1 MNLKY
6 EWINT
11 LFIILP
17 LSLCVF
23 IIVDIAYNERIWE
36 LDTFAVKARLQALGI
51 TVAYFYLL
59 NYIFKRVARFFID
72 KSKDEKKA
80 NWKEYV
86 WVFLIN
92 FVFLNI
98 MHTFIMFCI
107 TMAGTFKWG
116 ESALINVTGA
126 LLAFLYYIMIRNRIL
141 FKSLIE
147 QSLQLE
153 KVKVDQLETELKF
166 LKSQYHPHFLFNALN
181 TIYSHPLENR
191 WYLKHFL
198 FNALNTIYFQVDEN
212 NKVAKQS
219 IEQLSDLLRYQ
230 LYDIE
235 KEVTMEQEINYLRSY
250 IAFQQLRM
258 SERLMLDLYFD
269 PQLKEQKIH
278 PLLLQPLIENAFKYV
293 RGDYKIKLEIKVDGN
308 QIQSEIKNSI
318 SSSPS
323 TANKKEKGIGIEN
336 LKRRLDLLYPEKYSL
351 DFKQTDHMF
360 IAKLTI
366 NTD

>member
-1 MNLKY
+1 M
-6 EWINT
+6 
-11 LFIILP
+11 
-17 LSLCVF
+17 
-23 IIVDIAYNERIWE
+23 
-36 LDTFAVKARLQALGI
+36 
-51 TVAYFYLL
+51 
-59 NYIFKRVARFFID
+59 
-72 KSKDEKKA
+72 
-80 NWKEYV
+80 
-86 WVFLIN
+86 
-92 FVFLNI
+92 
-98 MHTFIMFCI
+98 
-107 TMAGTFKWG
+107 
-116 ESALINVTGA
+116 
-126 LLAFLYYIMIRNRIL
+126 
-141 FKSLIE
+141 
-147 QSLQLE
+147 
-153 KVKVDQLETELKF
+153 
-166 LKSQYHPHFLFNALN
+166 
-181 TIYSHPLENR
+181 
-191 WYLKHFL
+191 
-198 FNALNTIYFQVDEN
+198 DEN

-308 QIQSEIKNSI
+308 QIQSE
-318 SSSPS
+318 
-323 TANKKEKGIGIEN
+323 N

>member
-1 MNLKY
+1 MGVSDKLRLPKY
-6 EWINT
+6 H
-11 LFIILP
+11 
-17 LSLCVF
+17 
-23 IIVDIAYNERIWE
+23 AYIH
-36 LDTFAVKARLQALGI
+36 
-51 TVAYFYLL
+51 
-59 NYIFKRVARFFID
+59 
-72 KSKDEKKA
+72 
-80 NWKEYV
+80 YV
-86 WVFLIN
+86 LHNDGRDFQ
-92 FVFLNI
+92 
-98 MHTFIMFCI
+98 
-107 TMAGTFKWG
+107 WG

-166 LKSQYHPHFLFNALN
+166 LKSQYHP
-181 TIYSHPLENR
+181 
-191 WYLKHFL
+191 HFL

-269 PQLKEQKIH
+269 PQLKEQKYI
-278 PLLLQPLIENAFKYV
+278 
-293 RGDYKIKLEIKVDGN
+293 
-308 QIQSEIKNSI
+308 
-318 SSSPS
+318 
-323 TANKKEKGIGIEN
+323 
-336 LKRRLDLLYPEKYSL
+336 LYYFS
-351 DFKQTDHMF
+351 H
-360 IAKLTI
+360 
-366 NTD
+366 

>member
-181 TIYSHPLENR
+181 TIY
-191 WYLKHFL
+191 
-198 FNALNTIYFQVDEN
+198 FQVDEN

-235 KEVTMEQEINYLRSY
+235 KEVTMEQE
-250 IAFQQLRM
+250 
-258 SERLMLDLYFD
+258 
-269 PQLKEQKIH
+269 KIH

-323 TANKKEKGIGIEN
+323 TANKKKKGIGIEN

-351 DFKQTDHMF
+351 DFKQTNHMF